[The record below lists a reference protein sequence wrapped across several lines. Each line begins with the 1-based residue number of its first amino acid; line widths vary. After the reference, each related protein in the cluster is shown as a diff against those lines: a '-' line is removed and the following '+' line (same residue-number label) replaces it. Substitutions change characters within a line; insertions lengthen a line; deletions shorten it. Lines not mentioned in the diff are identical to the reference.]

1 MHTFVPNNATRTC
14 PCPGYGDYHPISEHE
29 RVFTAF
35 FIIFGIVVC
44 SSALGV
50 ISTMMQAHQER
61 VNKLRG
67 MRAMLL
73 MKEEEEAAEERAR
86 SFAANDMTGNISL
99 SALRSAAQTELTADE
114 ESPVVSP
121 VYTNA
126 AAEPHSGHEE
136 DEDGGDRKRSVS
148 SISPKRRMSR
158 GFLDM
163 AMSLSI
169 ERPRKKTLKELRD
182 ASLSAFEE
190 DYYQMMIASIVDF
203 VAIFVILIV
212 GMIGM
217 HIVEGWSYGE
227 AFYWATVTIMTVGYG
242 DLTPTTDRGKVFTIF
257 YCLIGCAFMAKVL
270 TDFIRYP
277 LLARM
282 VRNEEEVAKQFTGVS
297 NSPELLENIFDNE
310 LHKLVPDLKRNADEM
325 TKCEFVLVVL
335 HLMNKL
341 EEKDVFLAAKLFDDM
356 DLDMKGF
363 FSRQDMHEKVTEAAS
378 RQQASRINIDD
389 VNNARGSFTSS
400 IRGTIGSITRK
411 FSDGGPDF
419 GGSPRAARSKK
430 LATGSGATT
439 SDTPLSASWGGSSMR
454 AALLDPSAGGK
465 NSAAAGPSS
474 SASRHVSSSYG
485 GTASASLY
493 VPPPLPA
500 ASHRPFQGQ
509 SAGSAASSTTLPSAA
524 TPVSSTAGPS
534 ALSKL
539 FAAERKVDDD
549 AASDA

>member
-1 MHTFVPNNATRTC
+1 M
-14 PCPGYGDYHPISEHE
+14 
-29 RVFTAF
+29 FTAF

-86 SFAANDMTGNISL
+86 SFAANDMAGNISL
-99 SALRSAAQTELTADE
+99 SALRSAAQTELGADE

-121 VYTNA
+121 IYTNA
-126 AAEPHSGHEE
+126 AAEAHSGQGE
-136 DEDGGDRKRSVS
+136 DEGEDGDRKRSVS

-325 TKCEFVLVVL
+325 SKCEFVLVVL

-363 FSRQDMHEKVTEAAS
+363 FSRQDMNEKVTAAAS

-400 IRGTIGSITRK
+400 IRGTIGSLTRK

-430 LATGSGATT
+430 IATASGAAP
-439 SDTPLSASWGGSSMR
+439 SDPPLSASWSGSTMR
-454 AALLDPSAGGK
+454 AALLDPATGGK
-465 NSAAAGPSS
+465 TGAAAGPS

-485 GTASASLY
+485 GTASASASLY
-493 VPPPLPA
+493 VPPPLSA
-500 ASHRPFQGQ
+500 ASHRPFQSQGTAAV
-509 SAGSAASSTTLPSAA
+509 STPPAPSSAAPI
-524 TPVSSTAGPS
+524 SSTAGPS

-539 FAAERKVDDD
+539 FAAERKADDD
-549 AASDA
+549 DNNDA

>member
-1 MHTFVPNNATRTC
+1 MTRVFI
-14 PCPGYGDYHPISEHE
+14 GYGDYHPISEHE

-86 SFAANDMTGNISL
+86 SFAANDMAGNISL

-121 VYTNA
+121 ILTHA
-126 AAEPHSGHEE
+126 AAESHANHDE
-136 DEDGGDRKRSVS
+136 DEDGDRKRSVS
-148 SISPKRRMSR
+148 SISPKRRLSR

-356 DLDMKGF
+356 DIDLKGF
-363 FSRQDMHEKVTEAAS
+363 FSRQDMNEKVTAAVS

-400 IRGTIGSITRK
+400 IRGTIGSLTRK

-430 LATGSGATT
+430 IATAGGAPP
-439 SDTPLSASWGGSSMR
+439 SDAPLSASWNGSSMR
-454 AALLDPSAGGK
+454 AALLDPATSGK
-465 NSAAAGPSS
+465 SGAAAAAGPS

-493 VPPPLPA
+493 VPPSLPA
-500 ASHRPFQGQ
+500 ASHRPFQ
-509 SAGSAASSTTLPSAA
+509 SAGAASTPPAPSSAAPISSS
-524 TPVSSTAGPS
+524 AGPS

-539 FAAERKVDDD
+539 FAAERKADDD
-549 AASDA
+549 DG